1 MNFTGLE
8 QYLNDGIESLV
19 KDAVRKT
26 LKNPKETAFLV
37 QYGRS
42 VKKAEALR
50 HRAAER
56 GEHIPVFLVA
66 SITKQCNLNCAN
78 CYDHNT
84 GEAFSVEEEMSRE
97 DWRRIFTEAEELG
110 ISAIL
115 LAGGEPLKRAD
126 VLEEASLNSS
136 ILFPVFTNGIM
147 LDKNYV
153 HFFEKNRHMI
163 PIISIEGDEILTDA
177 RRGNGVYTKTTRA
190 MKSLKEIDLL
200 FGASITVTNENIHEV
215 TGEETFAELEEK
227 GCKVV
232 VFVEYVPVAAPHLAL
247 NETGRSLLEERL
259 ASLRKQRDMIL
270 VSFPGDEKES
280 GGCLAAGRGFF
291 HINANGGAEPCP
303 FSPYSD
309 TSLKTTTLREAL
321 QSPLFTR
328 LREDGALIGEHT
340 GGCVLFDQAEYVRN
354 LAGEKSKRIQK

>member
-1 MNFTGLE
+1 MNSANLE
-8 QYLNDGIESLV
+8 QYLNEGIDALV
-19 KDAVRKT
+19 KNAVRKT

-37 QYGRS
+37 QYGLN

-56 GEHIPVFLVA
+56 GEHIPSFLIA
-66 SITKQCNLNCAN
+66 SITSQCNLNCAG
-78 CYDHNT
+78 CYDRIKDASSVK
-84 GEAFSVEEEMSRE
+84 GEMTREE
-97 DWRRIFTEAEELG
+97 WGRIFTEAQELG

-126 VLEEASLNSS
+126 ILEEASRYTS

-147 LDKNYV
+147 LDSAHV
-153 HFFEKNRHMI
+153 QFFEKNRHLI

-177 RRGNGVYTKTTRA
+177 RRGNGVYTRTMQA
-190 MKSLKEIDLL
+190 MKSLKEFDLL
-200 FGASITVTNENIHEV
+200 FGASITVTNDNLSDV
-215 TGEETFAELEEK
+215 TREETLADLEEK

-232 VFVEYVPVAAPHLAL
+232 VFVEYVPVETPGLAL
-247 NETGRSLLEERL
+247 DDSGRTLLEERL
-259 ASLRKQRDMIL
+259 ASLREKREMIL

-291 HINANGGAEPCP
+291 HINAGGDAEPCP

-309 TSLKTTTLREAL
+309 TSLKTTSLREAL

-328 LREDGALIGEHT
+328 LREGGALLGEHT
-340 GGCVLFDQAEYVRN
+340 GGCVLFDQAEYVRS
-354 LAGEKSKRIQK
+354 LANEG